1 MGRRRLYVEE
11 LEYILFDGYQLPPL
25 TCIVDLKRA
34 ESSRDVNA
42 MSTNIHEELLIV
54 PIETNLENLPES

>member
-25 TCIVDLKRA
+25 TCIVDLKGQR
-34 ESSRDVNA
+34 
-42 MSTNIHEELLIV
+42 IQ
-54 PIETNLENLPES
+54 ETSMQCEPTFMKNY

>member
-25 TCIVDLKRA
+25 TCIVDLNANDNIYEEGLRKIV
-34 ESSRDVNA
+34 SRV
-42 MSTNIHEELLIV
+42 
-54 PIETNLENLPES
+54 TNLENLPES

>member
-25 TCIVDLKRA
+25 TCIVDLKGQRIQ
-34 ESSRDVNA
+34 ETS
-42 MSTNIHEELLIV
+42 MQCHEELLTV
-54 PIETNLENLPES
+54 SRETNLENLPES